1 MLPDCP
7 SPCPLMVK
15 GTSPLLWA
23 SAETVCHSFMSVTC
37 SMTVSWASM
46 AVLWSYHPQLTGSF
60 LPSSSRRG
68 VSRGS

>member
-37 SMTVSWASM
+37 SMTVSW
-46 AVLWSYHPQLTGSF
+46 
-60 LPSSSRRG
+60 LPWLFFGAITLS
-68 VSRGS
+68 

>member
-15 GTSPLLWA
+15 GPSPLLCA
-23 SAETVCHSFMSVTC
+23 SAETVCHSFISVTC

-46 AVLWSYHPQLTGSF
+46 AVLLSYHPQLTGSF
-60 LPSSSRRG
+60 LPSSS
-68 VSRGS
+68 VEEV